1 MSVNI
6 INVDGKCITRVMRDF
21 ADFLAQSCCKA
32 ESSSHHRQPSLE
44 SLEGEEGVSGDG
56 MEGEDVCGLGRRTSF
71 FHTEEGWGPDL
82 TELQTMIET
91 FKVSHDLEIEAI
103 VTSHDQ
109 EIEAL
114 KAEFMGV
121 CEELRKELEEM
132 RDASTNLM
140 EVVGDL
146 SKDIL
151 LDNKEIESLKLYLT
165 EEDEDVEDDVD
176 DDDDDL
182 MTEDE
187 TEV

>member
-1 MSVNI
+1 
-6 INVDGKCITRVMRDF
+6 
-21 ADFLAQSCCKA
+21 
-32 ESSSHHRQPSLE
+32 
-44 SLEGEEGVSGDG
+44 

-103 VTSHDQ
+103 VTSNAQ
-109 EIEAL
+109 EIEIL
-114 KAEFMGV
+114 KTEVMGE
-121 CEELRKELEEM
+121 CEQLRKELEEM
-132 RDASTNLM
+132 RDASTTLM

-151 LDNKEIESLKLYLT
+151 LNNKEIESLKLYLT
-165 EEDEDVEDDVD
+165 EKDEGVEGEDESD
-176 DDDDDL
+176 
-182 MTEDE
+182 DE